1 MGIDSDLN
9 YDILISFCFQDE
21 VLDILEDKFV
31 VAVFLVDFLKCQW
44 IADIGGALYV
54 NEFFS

>member
-9 YDILISFCFQDE
+9 YDILISFCFQDK
-21 VLDILEDKFV
+21 VLDILQDKFV

-44 IADIGGALYV
+44 ITDIGGALYV

>member
-31 VAVFLVDFLKCQW
+31 VAVFLVDFWKCQW

>member
-9 YDILISFCFQDE
+9 WYIVISFCFQEE
-21 VLDILEDKFV
+21 VLGILEDKFV

-44 IADIGGALYV
+44 ITDIGGALYV